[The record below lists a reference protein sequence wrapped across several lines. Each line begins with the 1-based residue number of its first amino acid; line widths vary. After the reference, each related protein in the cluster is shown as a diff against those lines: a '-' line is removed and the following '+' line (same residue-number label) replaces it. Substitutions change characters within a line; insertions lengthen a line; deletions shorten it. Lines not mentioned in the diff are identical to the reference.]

1 MLIYILFFLFFNQG
15 NGDKLIS
22 ILKTEIEREYNVL
35 KENDP
40 PLYYLAYRVE
50 DSLRENVS
58 FYFGTKTSDSKEKN
72 RRIAIIT
79 RVGSPQLDSTHELK
93 GGDFYDYESFSFSF
107 QFLPFENDEKIIRK
121 ILWKQ
126 TQMQFAKSLE
136 RYQKVLANEK
146 VKAEREDTSPDFSV
160 GKAYGDIIEINPPK
174 LSKEKWVKI
183 LKKVTS
189 TFKNYPD
196 ILKGNGNIEYGF
208 VNKYFV
214 DSNGTFLKH
223 PSNKIRIFLQA
234 STRTAD
240 GQDLFL
246 YESYLA
252 FSEKELP
259 SEKQLI
265 DKAKEI
271 SEKLIKLKNAPEAEP
286 YSGPAIFL
294 PKATGVFFH
303 EVLGHRLEGHRQKT
317 EKEGQTFT
325 KKVNQKILPD
335 FISLID
341 DPTQDYFEKKP
352 LAGHYLYDDEGT
364 KAQKTTLVENGIL
377 KNFLLS
383 KVPIKGFL
391 ESNGH
396 GRGQI
401 GMKTVARQG
410 NLIVQS
416 SRGIPLIDLKKKL
429 IEMIKEK
436 GKPYGLIF
444 ADISGGFTITQRTL
458 MQAFKVIPL
467 EVYRIYPD
475 GREELVRGVDIVGTP
490 IASLETIVETGDE
503 YDVFN
508 GYCGAESGAVP
519 VSAVAPAILVENIE
533 IEKKHK
539 GMEKEPI
546 IPSPFQGGSK

>member
-1 MLIYILFFLFFNQG
+1 MLIYILFFLFLFQG
-15 NGDKLIS
+15 NEDRLIS
-22 ILKTEIEREYNVL
+22 ILKTEIEREYNAL

-50 DSLRENVS
+50 DSLTENVS

-93 GGDFYDYESFSFSF
+93 GSGFFDYESFSFGF
-107 QFLPFENDEKIIRK
+107 QLLPFENDEKIIRK

-146 VKAEREDTSPDFSV
+146 VKAEREDTSPDFSL
-160 GKAYGDIIEINPPK
+160 GIPYKDMIEKDPPK
-174 LSKEKWVKI
+174 FSKEKWVKI

-196 ILKGNGNIEYGF
+196 ILKGNGNIEYNF

-223 PSNKIRIFLQA
+223 PFSRIRIFLQA

-259 SEKQLI
+259 SEKELI
-265 DKAKEI
+265 EKAKEI
-271 SEKLIKLKNAPEAEP
+271 SEKLMKLKNAQEAEP

-294 PKATGVFFH
+294 PKATAVFFH

-341 DPTQDYFEKKP
+341 DPTQAYFEKIQ
-352 LAGHYLYDDEGT
+352 LAGHYLYDDEGS
-364 KAQKTTLVENGIL
+364 KASKTILVENGIL

-401 GMKTVARQG
+401 GLKTVARQG

-416 SRGIPLIDLKKKL
+416 SRGISLIDLKRKL

-444 ADISGGFTITQRTL
+444 ADISGGFTITQRSF

-490 IASLETIVETGDE
+490 ISSLETIVETSNE

-519 VSAVAPAILVENIE
+519 VSAVAPAILVENVE

-539 GMEKEPI
+539 GMEKQPVL
-546 IPSPFQGGSK
+546 PSPFQGGSK

>member
-1 MLIYILFFLFFNQG
+1 MLIYILFFLLLSQG
-15 NGDKLIS
+15 NEDKLIS
-22 ILKTEIEREYNVL
+22 ILKSEVEREYNAL

-50 DSLRENVS
+50 DSITENVS
-58 FYFGTKTSDSKEKN
+58 FSFGVKTSDSKEKN
-72 RRIAIIT
+72 RRLAITT

-93 GGDFYDYESFSFSF
+93 GREFFDYENFSFSF

-146 VKAEREDTSPDFSV
+146 VKAEREDTSPDFSL
-160 GKAYGDIIEINPPK
+160 GIPYKDMIEKDPPK
-174 LSKEKWVKI
+174 FSKEKWVKI

-196 ILKGNGNIEYGF
+196 ILKGNGNIEYNF

-223 PSNKIRIFLQA
+223 PFSRIRIFLQA

-265 DKAKEI
+265 EKANEI
-271 SEKLIKLKNAPEAEP
+271 SEKLMKLRGAPEAEP

-341 DPTQDYFEKKP
+341 DPTQAYFEKIP
-352 LAGHYLYDDEGT
+352 LAGHYIYDDEGT
-364 KAQKTTLVENGIL
+364 KAKKAILVENGIL

-383 KVPIKGFL
+383 KLPIKGFL

-401 GMKTVARQG
+401 GLKIVARQG

-416 SRGIPLIDLKKKL
+416 SRGIPLIELKRKL

-436 GKPYGLIF
+436 EKPYGLIF
-444 ADISGGFTITQRTL
+444 ADISGGFTITQRSF

-467 EVYRIYPD
+467 EVIRIYPD

-490 IASLETIVETGDE
+490 ISSLETIVETSNE

-508 GYCGAESGAVP
+508 GFCGAESGAVP

-539 GMEKEPI
+539 GMEKPPVL
-546 IPSPFQGGSK
+546 PSPFQGGSK